1 MKTMN
6 KKHILIAAAVA
17 GIAILAA
24 GVGLSSSG
32 KKQALRQYDEMKE

>member
-17 GIAILAA
+17 GIAILAGGA
-24 GVGLSSSG
+24 MLSSSW
-32 KKQALRQYDEMKE
+32 KKQAKVVRMP

>member
-24 GVGLSSSG
+24 GFWLEYTCAGPAERV
-32 KKQALRQYDEMKE
+32 